1 MAEVQV
7 GVERAGRE
15 RRQIQIPGLRYGL
28 LALPLAYVFV
38 LFVVPLALTF
48 VWSLWRR
55 DQFWMTP
62 DVSLTAYREFFGSDA
77 RRSVLERTAVLAVVA
92 TVVGVLIAYPL
103 AYLMAMRLPRE
114 LSRTLLLL
122 FTIPFVVNYI
132 IRDISWVYL
141 LDRSGP
147 VNDVVTGA
155 GISDTPL
162 DWLLYSNFAV
172 TLGLVTSTMPFMI
185 YPLWLALA
193 GLDRRLIEASWTLGA
208 SPAATFF
215 RVTLPLS
222 IPGIFAAIIFGFVG
236 SFGESAVPQILGG
249 SGFQMMG
256 NTITSALGVLNYP
269 LAAAMSSVVVAAMLL
284 FLAVWF
290 WLFDARSL
298 FGKIERWRY

>member
-7 GVERAGRE
+7 GVARAGSE
-15 RRQIQIPGLRYGL
+15 RRRIQIPGLRYGL

-92 TVVGVLIAYPL
+92 TVVGLLIAYPI

-141 LDRSGP
+141 LDRNGP
-147 VNDVVTGA
+147 VNDAVTGG

-193 GLDRRLIEASWTLGA
+193 GLERRLIEASWTLGA
-208 SPAATFF
+208 SPATTFF

-256 NTITSALGVLNYP
+256 NTITSALGILNYP

-284 FLAVWF
+284 FLAAWF